1 MTPDH
6 SSVCPPAP
14 FRCAAVFG
22 PGLLG
27 GSIALAVARHL
38 PGCELRLWARREQPL
53 ELARRLGI
61 TEHTYRDPLE
71 AARGADLIVLATP
84 IGVFEDL
91 ARHMLPAIAPDAV
104 VTDVG
109 SVKAYVHRTTGQF
122 LTERGRCFIGSHP
135 MAGAETQG
143 LENARAELLEGA
155 TVVITN
161 EHAAPDERLK
171 RLEAFWQALGCST
184 YEMEAVTHDRTV
196 ARISH
201 TPHILAGL
209 CARHAYLSDVPLKDM
224 QRLASSGFRDTT
236 RVCSGPPAMW
246 ADILWENDV
255 AIRQSLS
262 DTMADLRT
270 LMDLLENQDREGV
283 REWLEKAKLAREVI
297 RSSPAAESP
306 ESSVAPVASETSDAR
321 GEA

>member
-1 MTPDH
+1 MADLP
-6 SSVCPPAP
+6 V
-14 FRCAAVFG
+14 FRCVTIYG

-27 GSIALAVARHL
+27 GSIALAVSEL
-38 PGCELRLWARREQPL
+38 MPGCELRLWARREQPL
-53 ELARRLGI
+53 ELARRMGI
-61 TEHTYRDPLE
+61 TEHTFSDPV
-71 AARGADLIVLATP
+71 AAAKGADLVILATP

-91 ARHMLPAIAPDAV
+91 ARHILSAISPEAV

-143 LENARAELLEGA
+143 LEHARADLLRGA
-155 TVVITN
+155 TVVVTN
-161 EHAAPDERLK
+161 EHAAPLDRLR
-171 RLEAFWQALGCST
+171 RLEAFWQALGCVT
-184 YEMEAVTHDRTV
+184 YEMAAATHDETV

-224 QRLASSGFRDTT
+224 QRLAASGFRDTT
-236 RVCSGPPAMW
+236 RVCSGPPTMW

-255 AIRQSLS
+255 AIRRSLA
-262 DTMADLRT
+262 DTMEDLKA
-270 LMDLLENQDREGV
+270 LMALLENQDKEGL
-283 REWLEKAKLAREVI
+283 RLWLDKAKEAREVI
-297 RSSPAAESP
+297 RGAAAADESAAAPPCPPDQKPPAA
-306 ESSVAPVASETSDAR
+306 
-321 GEA
+321 G